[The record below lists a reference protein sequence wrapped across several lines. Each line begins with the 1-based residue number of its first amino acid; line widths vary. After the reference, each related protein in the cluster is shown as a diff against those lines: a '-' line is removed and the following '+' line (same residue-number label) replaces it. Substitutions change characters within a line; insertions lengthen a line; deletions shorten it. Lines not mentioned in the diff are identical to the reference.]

1 MGILGLAVIGII
13 GIFLLAGIYKGFLWN
28 LATLGAM
35 IVSLMLA
42 ALFMGGVSRAI
53 VKNETL
59 YSAMLSYTEG
69 AEAIYDVELVDREI
83 TSLSNSEID
92 EIMERSNLHFPL
104 RDRVY
109 ANIMSEALKDR
120 GATTLGE
127 YFNESI
133 VLVIINILSFLIV
146 YFVSRVVL
154 TFLISWLDYSFKF
167 PRLRRLD
174 PVAGAAVGVVRGI
187 IDLTI
192 IFMISPIVLTILPFD
207 QIEELFAASKVATYF
222 HRSNIL
228 LKLIPG
234 TI

>member
-1 MGILGLAVIGII
+1 MGILGLVVIGII

-35 IVSLMLA
+35 IVSVILA
-42 ALFMGGVSRAI
+42 ALFMGSVSKAI
-53 VKNETL
+53 EKNNTL
-59 YSAMLSYTEG
+59 YDAMLSYTEG
-69 AEAIYDVELVDREI
+69 AEAIYDVELVDRDI
-83 TSLSNSEID
+83 ASLSNSEID

-104 RDRVY
+104 RERVY
-109 ANIMSEALKDR
+109 ENIMNEALKSR

-133 VLVIINILSFLIV
+133 VLVIINILAFLLV
-146 YFVSRVVL
+146 YFVSRVAL

-167 PRLRRLD
+167 PQLRHFD
-174 PVAGAAVGVVRGI
+174 PVFGGAIGVIRGI
-187 IDLTI
+187 IELLI
-192 IFMISPIVLTILPFD
+192 VFMITPIVLTVLPFD
-207 QIEELFAASKVATYF
+207 QIEELFSASAVATYF

-234 TI
+234 V